1 MKRLLVIGMAAL
13 LAAGC
18 ASKEEKPAA
27 AVEERTPAPVQP
39 PPPAPVAP
47 APEAKPLVTP
57 QVRVNPLKDPNNI
70 LSKRSIYFD
79 YDSYIVKDEF
89 KPLVTAHSKYLTD
102 NRSARVTIQGN
113 TDERGSSEYN
123 LALGQRRADAV
134 KKMMQLLGVTDSQI
148 EAVSFGKEKP
158 KAQGKDEAA
167 YAENRRDDIVY
178 QGE

>member
-47 APEAKPLVTP
+47 APEAKPLVSP
-57 QVRVNPLKDPNNI
+57 LVQVNPLKDPNNI

>member
-39 PPPAPVAP
+39 PPAPVAP

-57 QVRVNPLKDPNNI
+57 QVQVNPLKDPNNI